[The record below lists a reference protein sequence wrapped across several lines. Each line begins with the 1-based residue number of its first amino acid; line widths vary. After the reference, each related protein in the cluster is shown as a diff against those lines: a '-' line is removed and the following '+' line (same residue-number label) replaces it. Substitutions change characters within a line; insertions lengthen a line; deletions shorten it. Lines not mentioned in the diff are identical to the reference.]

1 MDTGR
6 IRRVNRRDFIKFT
19 SLAAA
24 GVYVGANSDIAQAMG
39 GGGCGGGGCGG
50 GGGSVIDPPIGA
62 LFKDP
67 VEMPLTRANGIV
79 TCPGI
84 TPQITRLPINGALTD
99 LMTYNGSFPGP
110 LVRLKRG
117 EKWAMKFTNGLPP
130 DGTKNII
137 GFTRGVTNIH
147 THGWHVS
154 PSGTMDDVMRQ
165 FQPGQSGD
173 HVYDTALQPG
183 GTLCWYHPHIHGLV
197 AEQVWGGLMA
207 RWS

>member
-84 TPQITRLPINGALTD
+84 TPQITRLPINGVLTD
-99 LMTYNGSFPGP
+99 LMTYNGSFPG
-110 LVRLKRG
+110 RWCG
-117 EKWAMKFTNGLPP
+117 SNGARMGHEVHERASP
-130 DGTKNII
+130 DGTKNIL
-137 GFTRGVTNIH
+137 GFTRGVTNLH

-154 PSGTMDDVMRQ
+154 PSGTMDDVMRRSSR
-165 FQPGQSGD
+165 PVRRLPVRHVAAARRARSASITRTSTAWWPSSSG
-173 HVYDTALQPG
+173 AG
-183 GTLCWYHPHIHGLV
+183 
-197 AEQVWGGLMA
+197 
-207 RWS
+207 